1 MVSSCN
7 VNDFINKHTR
17 IPHIICGKYIELSS
31 VKSQA
36 ICGRVFSTIKYI
48 KLEVF
53 LISNR
58 IELKLPQIVLGYH
71 KECMLF

>member
-1 MVSSCN
+1 MLMTLSISTLEYPIEFVKS
-7 VNDFINKHTR
+7 
-17 IPHIICGKYIELSS
+17 IELSTI
-31 VKSQA
+31 KSQA

-53 LISNR
+53 FISNL